1 LTDGGT
7 FHERSRHFL
16 RQWACAEGD
25 EVRYSP
31 RGRAVAGYAP
41 TLGATAASAFLAAAY
56 GDRIKVRRVGGVFLL
71 LPHRRPRSRG
81 RVRRRRGKKTSIPP
95 LPPPPLPPR
104 SRIIIKKQYY
114 QPSRSDRYACWGLS
128 QARYL
133 LGDGGRSFVAGFGEK
148 PPVSV
153 QDEAA
158 SCPRRPAACDAV
170 SAQLTPSPNPWVMP
184 GALVDGPSTL
194 SDLLPDVRP
203 LNSSRVHLV
212 NSAALYAAAAGAAES
227 RVRWEVCLQG
237 FGVLSKDTLLCGK
250 GDKGL

>member
-1 LTDGGT
+1 VGLRGGRRGALLTQGQGRGRFRADAGGDCGFGVPGGRLRGQDQGAT
-7 FHERSRHFL
+7 SRGSFSPPSSSETEVERSR
-16 RQWACAEGD
+16 
-25 EVRYSP
+25 P
-31 RGRAVAGYAP
+31 
-41 TLGATAASAFLAAAY
+41 ATTGEKNLNTSSSA
-56 GDRIKVRRVGGVFLL
+56 
-71 LPHRRPRSRG
+71 
-81 RVRRRRGKKTSIPP
+81 
-95 LPPPPLPPR
+95 PPPSP
-104 SRIIIKKQYY
+104 SISNNKKKQYY